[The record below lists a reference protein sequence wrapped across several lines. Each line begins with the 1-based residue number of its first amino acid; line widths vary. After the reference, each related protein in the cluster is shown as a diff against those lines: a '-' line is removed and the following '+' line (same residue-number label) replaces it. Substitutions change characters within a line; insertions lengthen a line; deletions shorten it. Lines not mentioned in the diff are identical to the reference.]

1 MTTQSKL
8 QVAGLSPQEIISVSN
23 HQLQTT
29 SLIVAD
35 VFGKRHSH
43 ILEKIRTLDCSSEFR
58 SANFSAHPYTNPQ
71 NGETYQ
77 QFEMTKDGF
86 MFLVMG
92 FTGKQAAGMKEAY
105 INAFNWM
112 ADRLAQQHQSPQQK
126 RLGVPWLSDAS
137 LKEINRIARSLCNRN
152 YTHYRNRLISE
163 AVKEFDTPAEQIER
177 LAEHVWQQEQQ
188 GTYIDGVHIETYKQA
203 YML

>member
-1 MTTQSKL
+1 MTKQTHL
-8 QVAGLSPQEIISVSN
+8 QVAGLSPQEMISVSD
-23 HQLQTT
+23 HQLITT
-29 SLIVAD
+29 SLIVAN

-92 FTGKQAAGMKEAY
+92 FTGKKAAGIKEAY

-112 ADRLAQQHQSPQQK
+112 ADRLAEQQPPEQK
-126 RLGVPWLSDAS
+126 RLGTPWLSDAS

-152 YTHYRNRLISE
+152 YTYYRNRLISE
-163 AVKEFDTPAEQIER
+163 AVKDFNAHQK
-177 LAEHVWQQEQQ
+177 ASAVWQ
-188 GTYIDGVHIETYKQA
+188 K
-203 YML
+203 